1 MSLKTKEQLRA
12 ARALLDLK
20 QSEVAEMSGVSEQ
33 SIIRLEKGTGPL
45 GIQMA
50 TLDKLQ
56 TAFRKAGIRFIGDG
70 EASPGGGPG
79 VRLEESGD

>member
-1 MSLKTKEQLRA
+1 MTLKTREQLRA

-20 QSEVAEMSGVSEQ
+20 QSEVADLSGVSKQ
-33 SIIRLEKGTGPL
+33 SIARLEKGSGPL

-56 TAFRKAGIRFIGDG
+56 RAFEKAGIRFIGDR
-70 EASPGGGPG
+70 EASLDGGPG
-79 VRLEESGD
+79 VRLEESSD

>member
-33 SIIRLEKGTGPL
+33 SIIRLEKGTGAL

-56 TAFRKAGIRFIGDG
+56 TAFEKAGVRFIGDK
-70 EASPGGGPG
+70 EASPDGGPG
-79 VRLEESGD
+79 VRLEKATD